1 MAKKAA
7 VTQKPAAP
15 AKPDRTQDLVDA
27 IVTVRHLQAFIQQH
41 GGLDGAL
48 TAVTR
53 VDELVKLTGGFDALK
68 TALGIVGQEQ
78 PSQA

>member
-7 VTQKPAAP
+7 VAQKPATP
-15 AKPDRTQDLVDA
+15 AKPDRTQVLVDA
-27 IVTVRHLQAFIQQH
+27 IVTVRHLQGFIQQH

-53 VDELVKLTGGFDALK
+53 VDELVKLTGSFDSLK